1 MAVSIRPLDCNIYKN
16 ILSLFMR
23 LIFIISVNA
32 DLHLLLERLG
42 GGGGERGAELN
53 NQYHTP
59 RLS

>member
-42 GGGGERGAELN
+42 GEGGERGR
-53 NQYHTP
+53 TK
-59 RLS
+59 